1 MVGWRRATALL
12 ALFGALAAA
21 QSAGAAPVLV
31 IEGAGDGHGV
41 GMSQVGAD
49 GLAQHGYSAAQI
61 LAHYYTGTSLERLA
75 PGRIVTVL
83 LQSDLRSVVFSG
95 ATRADSR
102 PLNQASA
109 YIATVSASGRIALES
124 EHGRLLS
131 YLAAPLEVTGPDPI
145 TFDGAA
151 TSGVVDG
158 RYRGS
163 LELDPSNGRLDV
175 INRVGVESYLRGVV
189 PAESPPS
196 WPPAEL
202 EAQAIAARSYTVAS
216 PPQQPGFDVYA
227 DTRSQQY
234 GGYDAE
240 TTATDAAVSATAGEV
255 VTYGA
260 KPVATY
266 YFASSGGATESV
278 QNVFMGATP
287 EPYLM
292 AVLDPYDT
300 TSFGPI
306 TMSLQSAQRRLAGIV
321 RGTLRSPRAS
331 CRRTWSGARGRR
343 PSAAQRS
350 RPHSAS
356 RAPGPVSP
364 SPPTPPTS
372 RPIGRARARARRTFR
387 ARSRARSCRPAV
399 ARSRRPARRG
409 RPARPAPRRP
419 WAQAAARG
427 RRHRPGRPAAA
438 CSGRSDE
445 RSPAARG
452 RHALAALPLALRAA
466 ALDQGSRRRAG
477 RRAARHRQHDPRP
490 RPVLRAARRRLL
502 HWR

>member
-1 MVGWRRATALL
+1 
-12 ALFGALAAA
+12 
-21 QSAGAAPVLV
+21 
-31 IEGAGDGHGV
+31 
-41 GMSQVGAD
+41 MSQVGAD

-321 RGTLRSPRAS
+321 RGTLRSIVV
-331 CRRTWSGARGRR
+331 T
-343 PSAAQRS
+343 
-350 RPHSAS
+350 
-356 RAPGPVSP
+356 
-364 SPPTPPTS
+364 
-372 RPIGRARARARRTFR
+372 
-387 ARSRARSCRPAV
+387 
-399 ARSRRPARRG
+399 RRG
-409 RPARPAPRRP
+409 LSPRVVSANVVGSQGTTTVSGPTLAAALGLQSTWACFTVTADAAHLAADWASACARPAHLPSAITGP
-419 WAQAAARG
+419 LVP
-427 RRHRPGRPAAA
+427 PGGGAIAPPGATGATGPTGA
-438 CSGRSDE
+438 TSALGASGGTGATA
-445 RSPAARG
+445 PT
-452 RHALAALPLALRAA
+452 
-466 ALDQGSRRRAG
+466 GSTG
-477 RRAARHRQHDPRP
+477 GGVLG
-490 RPVLRAARRRLL
+490 PVG
-502 HWR
+502 

>member
-95 ATRADSR
+95 ATRADAR
-102 PLNQASA
+102 PLQEASA
-109 YIATVSASGRIALES
+109 YIATTAADGRIALES

-131 YLAAPLEVTGPDPI
+131 YLAAPLEVTGPAPI

-163 LELDPSNGRLDV
+163 LELDLSDGRLDV
-175 INRVGVESYLRGVV
+175 INRVGIESYLRGVV
-189 PAESPPS
+189 PSESPPS

-202 EAQAIAARSYTVAS
+202 EAQAIAARSYTLAS
-216 PPQQPGFDVYA
+216 PPQQPGGFDLYA

-240 TTATDAAVSATAGEV
+240 TPATDAAVSATAGEV
-255 VTYGA
+255 VTYDG
-260 KPVATY
+260 KPVPTY
-266 YFASSGGATESV
+266 YFASSGGATESI
-278 QNVFMGATP
+278 QNVFMGAAP
-287 EPYLM
+287 EPYLT

-300 TSFGPI
+300 TRFGPI

-321 RGTLRSPRAS
+321 RGTLRSIVVTRRGLSPRVV
-331 CRRTWSGARGRR
+331 
-343 PSAAQRS
+343 
-350 RPHSAS
+350 SAS
-356 RAPGPVSP
+356 VVGSQGTTSVS
-364 SPPTPPTS
+364 
-372 RPIGRARARARRTFR
+372 G
-387 ARSRARSCRPAV
+387 
-399 ARSRRPARRG
+399 
-409 RPARPAPRRP
+409 
-419 WAQAAARG
+419 Q
-427 RRHRPGRPAAA
+427 
-438 CSGRSDE
+438 
-445 RSPAARG
+445 
-452 RHALAALPLALRAA
+452 ALAAALGLQSTWACFTVTADAAHLAADWASACARPTHLPSAITGPLVPPGGGVVAPAGGTGATGPTGATA
-466 ALDQGSRRRAG
+466 ALGASGGTGATAPTG
-477 RRAARHRQHDPRP
+477 ASGGGVLG
-490 RPVLRAARRRLL
+490 PVG
-502 HWR
+502 